1 MSTVTIPTAEAAS
14 ITTGLNLPD
23 TETPDEGVERI
34 LAAIRIM
41 TPNNEG
47 LSDEDVFSLAE
58 VAQRAVS
65 ESTTLP
71 GPEVTEGVF
80 ENVNREA
87 EDGGQAEA
95 REAINA
101 FRAKVEAEFGPNVEV
116 RVLDE
121 NEVREAV
128 EEARRAMAEFNA
140 MMESLIEA
148 LFGGSE
154 SLDPEG
160 EPSPF
165 ESVGLLSIDS
175 DGRVEKIA

>member
-71 GPEVTEGVF
+71 DPVKVETRPLEIDGYTHVAEVNIDGVGTLTANYNRKRPAVGGWSFETDDENLPWTLYEGV
-80 ENVNREA
+80 
-87 EDGGQAEA
+87 
-95 REAINA
+95 
-101 FRAKVEAEFGPNVEV
+101 
-116 RVLDE
+116 
-121 NEVREAV
+121 
-128 EEARRAMAEFNA
+128 
-140 MMESLIEA
+140 
-148 LFGGSE
+148 
-154 SLDPEG
+154 
-160 EPSPF
+160 
-165 ESVGLLSIDS
+165 
-175 DGRVEKIA
+175 